1 MPVRE
6 DILTPIP
13 GDNPSGSNL
22 RHAPIY
28 DQVKEARRNED
39 ATPQG
44 DWEREIK
51 TADYQTVVKLAQ
63 DALATQSKDLQLA
76 VWLAEALVYQE
87 GVPGL
92 SAGISLLQGLIE
104 SFWDSVYPELDEG
117 DAEYRATPL
126 EWFGNYFDPSKGSSP
141 PFAIRRI
148 PITRSGL
155 DWFQYKTSRSV
166 PSDAD
171 AQGNESKAEARKTAV
186 DEGKLTPEE
195 FDNAF
200 RDTPKA
206 FYRQLESDFK
216 TASENLETLDSVCKD
231 KFGDVAPGFRELRR
245 ALEEVSTSVRIL
257 LTEKL
262 KLDPDPVAPSETPVE
277 GVEGAE
283 AAGADGVLGDGTEI
297 SGDISGNLELRTRQD
312 ALRLLIASARFL
324 RRSDPSDSVPYLMV
338 RALRWGELRAANGD
352 IAGSLLEAPPADIR
366 VKLKNSALAQD
377 WSKVLEIA
385 ESAAASGCGRGWLD
399 LHRYTIRA
407 CDELG
412 YAGVARALR
421 SSLKALLSDLPRLPS
436 MTLADD
442 TGTANPETMAWL
454 IGENLFTPNAGEETS
469 GE

>member
-13 GDNPSGSNL
+13 GDNPGGSNL

-28 DQVKEARRNED
+28 DQVKEARRQED
-39 ATPQG
+39 AGPQG

-51 TADYQTVVKLAQ
+51 SADYKKVIKLAE
-63 DALATQSKDLQLA
+63 DALTTQSKDLQLA
-76 VWLAEALVYQE
+76 VWLAEALIYEEQTA
-87 GVPGL
+87 GL
-92 SAGISLLQGLIE
+92 CAGLTLLRDLTT
-104 SFWDSVYPELDEG
+104 SFWDTLYPELEEG
-117 DAEYRATPL
+117 DAEFRATPL
-126 EWFGNYFDPSKGSSP
+126 EWFGNYFDPGKGSSP
-141 PFAIRRI
+141 AVAIRRI

-155 DWFQYKTSRSV
+155 HWFQYKTSRTV
-166 PSDAD
+166 PSEAD
-171 AQGNESKAEARKTAV
+171 IQGNEAKAEARRNALE
-186 DEGKLTPEE
+186 EGKLAPEE
-195 FDNAF
+195 FDAAF

-216 TASENLETLDSVCKD
+216 TAAENLESLDSVCKE
-231 KFGDVAPGFRELRR
+231 KFADAAPGFREIRR

-257 LTEKL
+257 LQEKL
-262 KLDPDPVAPSETPVE
+262 KQDPDPIPISETAAAGSE
-277 GVEGAE
+277 EDGTGSLDGTAEDGVEI
-283 AAGADGVLGDGTEI
+283 AGT
-297 SGDISGNLELRTRQD
+297 LELRTRQD
-312 ALRLLIASARFL
+312 ALRMLIASARFL

-338 RALRWGELRAANGD
+338 RALRWGELRAADGD
-352 IAGSLLEAPPADIR
+352 IAGSLLDAPSADIR
-366 VKLKNSALAQD
+366 VKLKNSALAHD

-421 SSLKALLSDLPRLPS
+421 SGLKALLADLPRLPT

-442 TGTANPETMAWL
+442 TGTANPETMDWL
-454 IGENLFTPNAGEETS
+454 ARENLFTPGAGEGSS
-469 GE
+469 G

>member
-51 TADYQTVVKLAQ
+51 TADYQSVVKLAQ
-63 DALATQSKDLQLA
+63 EALATQSKDLQLA
-76 VWLAEALVYQE
+76 VWLAEALIYQE

-92 SAGISLLQGLIE
+92 CAGISLLQGLIE
-104 SFWDSVYPELDEG
+104 NFWDSVYPELDEG

-141 PFAIRRI
+141 AFAVRRV
-148 PITRSGL
+148 PITRSGF

-166 PSDAD
+166 PSEAD

-186 DEGKLTPEE
+186 EEGKLTPEE

-200 RDTPKA
+200 RETPKT

-216 TASENLETLDSVCKD
+216 TASESLETLDRVSKD
-231 KFGDVAPGFRELRR
+231 KFGDAAPGYRELKR
-245 ALEEVSTSVRIL
+245 ALEEVANSVRIL

-262 KLDPDPVAPSETPVE
+262 KLDPDPVEPSETSVE
-277 GVEGAE
+277 GVEGAGAE
-283 AAGADGVLGDGTEI
+283 AISVDGVLEEGTEL
-297 SGDISGNLELRTRQD
+297 SGNLELRTRQD

-421 SSLKALLSDLPRLPS
+421 SSLKALLSDLPQTS
-436 MTLADD
+436 FDD
-442 TGTANPETMAWL
+442 ARRRHRHGQ
-454 IGENLFTPNAGEETS
+454 S
-469 GE
+469 